1 MQGIK
6 NTRAKTKNHKQRFN
20 CFCPAP
26 TGRVRYDYQTCLVW
40 QGTERKV
47 LMFYTCRMC
56 LVCLPEVSGIVETRT
71 LIVMQLSFDT
81 YNFLYLK
88 LTQKLVIYQI
98 YVDCEHLLDSNLNM
112 ASLLSV
118 GQNR

>member
-6 NTRAKTKNHKQRFN
+6 EILELKQRITSSGLIVSVLHLPN
-20 CFCPAP
+20 VSGMA
-26 TGRVRYDYQTCLVW
+26 RDRK
-40 QGTERKV
+40 KV
-47 LMFYTCRMC
+47 LLFCTCWTC
-56 LVCLPEVSGIVETRT
+56 PVCLPNVSGIVETRI
-71 LIVMQLSFDT
+71 LIGMQLSFDA

-98 YVDCEHLLDSNLNM
+98 YVDCEHLLNSNLNM
-112 ASLLSV
+112 ALLLSV

>member
-1 MQGIK
+1 MLLPDVSGMARDRK
-6 NTRAKTKNHKQRFN
+6 KMFL
-20 CFCPAP
+20 FCVC
-26 TGRVRYDYQTCLVW
+26 RTCPI
-40 QGTERKV
+40 
-47 LMFYTCRMC
+47 Y
-56 LVCLPEVSGIVETRT
+56 LPNVSGIAETRT
-71 LIVMQLSFDT
+71 LIRMQLSFDT

-98 YVDCEHLLDSNLNM
+98 YVDCEHLLDSNLIM